1 MATAVIKL
9 QYFWG
14 VTNMQVRFYR
24 CFMCINDLNI
34 DYEHV
39 DEVKLRLWTAANNGI
54 IVHPLDDTRV

>member
-1 MATAVIKL
+1 
-9 QYFWG
+9 
-14 VTNMQVRFYR
+14 MQVRFYR